1 MSASQVEHIFAG
13 ENVSIFMINIMLY
26 ANYYN
31 LVNLFNA
38 RCAVKLVRAFL
49 ILPYMT
55 IFN

>member
-55 IFN
+55 ILN